1 MTKHSKHGA
10 NAAAITRSPVLENV
24 LDMGKDDE
32 YTRTNGFDS
41 LRKRETLHSS
51 LENGDSLA
59 DHESALSYSA
69 SLEEVRTWLGALC
82 EEEQVQA
89 DWSDE
94 NEHQVGGHTK
104 SHGDI
109 DWGLDTSVLSRI
121 RKGHGPRPSEFEDLL
136 WPLRM
141 DDEAPRFSKQP
152 RKETPKEMEE
162 VLLKWNRHVGIPVE
176 DSEAREAL
184 VKALFLRIDLLHRSS
199 CRSSADAHN
208 ETTYKLLH
216 AIWRYRLETVSFETQ
231 DTCNLMT
238 IMLAHLGYAIR
249 DIDQELKYLKF
260 YALVADRQCLANIAN
275 AKTTRKLERHI
286 MEAKL
291 SGDMNSVLKYER
303 QKKTWDLA
311 VWQKNCDVVADRF
324 KAARRNVELQGLK
337 ELQELTVLQ
346 TAQKTVLYERI
357 ARGGPPADLY
367 IPRSTWLLPP

>member
-1 MTKHSKHGA
+1 
-10 NAAAITRSPVLENV
+10 
-24 LDMGKDDE
+24 
-32 YTRTNGFDS
+32 
-41 LRKRETLHSS
+41 
-51 LENGDSLA
+51 
-59 DHESALSYSA
+59 
-69 SLEEVRTWLGALC
+69 
-82 EEEQVQA
+82 
-89 DWSDE
+89 
-94 NEHQVGGHTK
+94 
-104 SHGDI
+104 
-109 DWGLDTSVLSRI
+109 
-121 RKGHGPRPSEFEDLL
+121 
-136 WPLRM
+136 M

-152 RKETPKEMEE
+152 KKETQKEME

-238 IMLAHLGYAIR
+238 IMLAHPGYAIR

-260 YALVADRQCLANIAN
+260 YALVAERQCLANIAN
-275 AKTTRKLERHI
+275 AKTARKLERHI

-291 SGDMNSVLKYER
+291 SGDMNSMLKYER

-357 ARGGPPADLY
+357 ARGGPPTELY
-367 IPRSTWLLPP
+367 IPRSTWLHEHTDVCHTATTTMNESVDERFSDILAGLKIATQNIDTMKGIMQARILTRAIKFTGLDMKHVSGGEKARCEGVHD